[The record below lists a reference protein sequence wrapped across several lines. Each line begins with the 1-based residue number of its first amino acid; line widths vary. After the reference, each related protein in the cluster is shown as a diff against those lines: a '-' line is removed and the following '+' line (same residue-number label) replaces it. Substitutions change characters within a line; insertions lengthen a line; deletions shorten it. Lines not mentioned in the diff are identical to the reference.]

1 MNLETVIKNLAI
13 KANIELRKDV
23 LNLLREAFYR
33 EKSPLAKGALRVIL
47 ENAKIARKEKIA
59 ICQDTGLPLVFLEV
73 GRDIKIGKTLLDKIK
88 KGVTKG
94 YKEGGFRA
102 SVIDS
107 QGKLTYSGDF
117 FHIEFTNIKGVKV
130 TIFPKGFGSEN
141 KTKMKMFNPTASYDD
156 IDKFILEAV
165 KEAGPGACPPFFVGI
180 GIGSTSEGCLVLAKK
195 ALLSRLDKPT
205 LSNEL
210 AKWEKILK
218 EKINALGIG
227 PMGLGGGFSCLAVKI
242 KRSPTHIAGLPVGV
256 NISCHALRSATLS
269 ISKDKLMDLLRND

>member
-33 EKSPLAKGALRVIL
+33 EKSPLAKGALKVIL

-73 GRDIKIGKTLLDKIK
+73 GRDIKIDKTLLDRIK
-88 KGVTKG
+88 KGVNKA
-94 YKEGGFRA
+94 YREGGFRA

-107 QGKLTYSGDF
+107 QGKLTYSGNF
-117 FHIEFTNIKGVKV
+117 FHIEFTNTKGVKV

-156 IDKFILEAV
+156 INKFILEAV
-165 KEAGPGACPPFFVGI
+165 EEAGPGACPPFFVGI

-195 ALLSRLDKPT
+195 ALLFRLDKPT
-205 LSNEL
+205 PSKEL

-227 PMGLGGGFSCLAVKI
+227 PMGLGGCFSCLAVKI

-256 NISCHALRSATLS
+256 NISCHALRSATIS
-269 ISKDKLMDLLRND
+269 ISKDKLMNLLKE